1 MKNLKF
7 QLYAGFT
14 TDTHLTGMNIEPGL
28 IVKGEKNSITF
39 EYWRLLVVLGTWKFM
54 ETWEEKLYL
63 SAFIVPYI
71 ARKYNLSFS
80 LSLQDTKKVIPEG

>member
-1 MKNLKF
+1 
-7 QLYAGFT
+7 
-14 TDTHLTGMNIEPGL
+14 MNIEPGL

-80 LSLQDTKKVIPEG
+80 LSLQDTKKVISEG